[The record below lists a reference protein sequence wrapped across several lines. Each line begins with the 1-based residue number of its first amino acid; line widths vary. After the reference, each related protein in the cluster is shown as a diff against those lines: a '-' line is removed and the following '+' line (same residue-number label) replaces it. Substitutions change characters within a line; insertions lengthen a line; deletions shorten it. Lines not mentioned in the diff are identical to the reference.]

1 VYYITVLSAN
11 DTKETVMKGVMH
23 GACDYLIK
31 PVRFEELS
39 VIWMH
44 VARRQK
50 SCEEYEDALNFNHT
64 KVGEHNAQTGQ
75 RGTRSGSHT
84 RTSAGKRRKEDSD
97 DDDSDEMEDDENS
110 TKKKARVVWSPDL
123 HCKFVNAV
131 SEIGVD
137 SMFLINF

>member
-1 VYYITVLSAN
+1 VLSAN

-39 VIWMH
+39 VIWKH

-50 SCEEYEDALNFNHT
+50 SREEFEDAMNFNHAI
-64 KVGEHNAQTGQ
+64 VGEDNAQTGK
-75 RGTRSGSHT
+75 RGTRSGNRT
-84 RTSAGKRRKEDSD
+84 RTSAGKRRKEDSE
-97 DDDSDEMEDDENS
+97 DDDSDEMEDDDKS
-110 TKKKARVVWSPDL
+110 TKKKSRVVWSPDL
-123 HCKFVNAV
+123 HRKFVDAV
-131 SEIGVD
+131 SEIGID